1 MSNSIS
7 SIMKFC
13 THFNAVIDMMEFSS
27 DSWGTQQL
35 LSHHAFNQKE
45 ELLDKRK
52 GGQIMF
58 SGGLFLQDSTQ
69 NYKKI
74 LFK

>member
-1 MSNSIS
+1 
-7 SIMKFC
+7 
-13 THFNAVIDMMEFSS
+13 MMEFSS
-27 DSWGTQQL
+27 DSWGTHQV

-58 SGGLFLQDSTQ
+58 SGRLFLQDSAQ
-69 NYKKI
+69 NYNKI
-74 LFK
+74 LFE